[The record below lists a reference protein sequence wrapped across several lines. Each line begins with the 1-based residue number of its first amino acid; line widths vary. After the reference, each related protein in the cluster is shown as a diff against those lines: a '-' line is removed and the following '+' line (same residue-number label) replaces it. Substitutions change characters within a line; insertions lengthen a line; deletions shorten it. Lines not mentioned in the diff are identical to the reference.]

1 MDIKLDLNPV
11 SSGFGD
17 ALFVN
22 GPLTKQNVTQPFTE
36 NVTQR
41 LRIRLLTFEG
51 EWFLDT
57 TYGIPY
63 WQRILG
69 QKPTKSAIDQI
80 LQQEILSE
88 NGVRELVS
96 FTSSF
101 VNRTYS
107 ASFQV
112 RVVNGEVTDTIS
124 INPVN

>member
-1 MDIKLDLNPV
+1 MDIKLDLDPI
-11 SSGFGD
+11 SPSFGD
-17 ALFVN
+17 AVFIN
-22 GPLTKQNVTQPFTE
+22 GPLTKEGITSPFTE
-36 NVTQR
+36 NVAQR

-69 QKPTKSAIDQI
+69 KKPTKSAIDQI
-80 LQQEILSE
+80 LQQEVLE
-88 NGVRELVS
+88 EVGVKEIVS

-101 VNRTYS
+101 SNRKYS
-107 ASFQV
+107 ASFKV
-112 RVVNGEVTDTIS
+112 RVVNGEVTDTIN

>member
-11 SSGFGD
+11 SLSNGD
-17 ALFVN
+17 AIWIN
-22 GPLTKQNVTQPFTE
+22 GPLTREGVTGPFTE
-36 NVTQR
+36 NVAQR

-57 TYGIPY
+57 TYGVPY

-80 LQQEILSE
+80 LQQEVLSE
-88 NGVRELVS
+88 NGVKEIVS

-101 VNRTYS
+101 VNRQYS

-112 RVVNGEVTDTIS
+112 RVVNGEVTDTIN

>member
-1 MDIKLDLNPV
+1 MDIKLDLNLV
-11 SSGFGD
+11 SLSNGD
-17 ALFVN
+17 AIWIN
-22 GPLTKQNVTQPFTE
+22 GPLTREGITGPFTE
-36 NVTQR
+36 NVAQR
-41 LRIRLLTFEG
+41 LRIRMLTFEG

-57 TYGIPY
+57 TYGVPY

-80 LQQEILSE
+80 LQQEVLSE
-88 NGVRELVS
+88 NGVKEIVS

-101 VNRTYS
+101 VNRKYS

-112 RVVNGEVTDTIS
+112 RVVNGEVTDTIN